1 MSHMDI
7 SHLEMDVVCYASAV
21 YHEANTQSKEAKI
34 GVINVIR
41 NRLRSGR
48 WGDSVCSVVY
58 ANGQFIG
65 VTDESHNKVDEKAY
79 LETKLLVLDTIVF
92 HKYANPV
99 GQALYFHDDSMPT
112 KTQWFGKKK
121 MVKIGRMVFY

>member
-1 MSHMDI
+1 MDI
-7 SHLEMDVVCYASAV
+7 NKLDLDISCYATAV

-41 NRLRSGR
+41 NRLNSGR
-48 WGDSVCSVVY
+48 WGRDVCSIVY
-58 ANGQFIG
+58 ADGQFIG
-65 VTDESHNKVDEKAY
+65 VTDESHPKVDTRAY

-99 GQALYFHDDSMPT
+99 ANALYFHDDSMES
-112 KTQWFGKKK
+112 KGHWFGKKK